1 MTWSIRD
8 LAGSKFLWFDAPITG
23 ANGITTE
30 GFLFVQDL
38 SAIDPTLILPFL
50 VGSLHL
56 LNFELGS
63 LLRRNNNRLGMMI
76 FRLLSL
82 GMFWATMHVPSVKIV
97 LTRQLGFIGR
107 LHVYFLA
114 CRTCTFTLDSKQQ
127 AQCWLGGNSQRKL
140 GFATYFHTNNEE
152 FRPIQSTIN
161 NTNSICS
168 GICKYIGESNCLE
181 VNH

>member
-8 LAGSKFLWFDAPITG
+8 LAGSKFLWFDAPTTE
-23 ANGITTE
+23 ATGITTE

-63 LLRRNNNRLGMMI
+63 LLRRNNNRLGMII

-82 GMFWATMHVPSVKIV
+82 GMFWATMHVPSV
-97 LTRQLGFIGR
+97 G
-107 LHVYFLA
+107 Y
-114 CRTCTFTLDSKQQ
+114 
-127 AQCWLGGNSQRKL
+127 
-140 GFATYFHTNNEE
+140 Y
-152 FRPIQSTIN
+152 
-161 NTNSICS
+161 
-168 GICKYIGESNCLE
+168 
-181 VNH
+181 